1 MRTSVRGAVATVAL
15 ASALLAA
22 GCSSGTGS
30 NGSSGTATNST
41 KSSEKVALTFW
52 SWVPNIDKVV
62 DVWNKQNPNIQV
74 HYFKVAQGDPAVTK
88 LLTAIKGGSGAPDVT
103 LAEFQTIPE
112 LVVSNAVLDI
122 SSYVPADVK
131 GKFSEGDWTAAT
143 LGGKAVYGIPEDTG
157 PMELYYRKDVFAKL
171 GLAVPKTWDEYAAA
185 AKTIHAANPKQYLG
199 TFSSADAGEFA
210 GLTQQAGASWWG
222 TSGTSWKVNINSD
235 ASKKVAGFWGG
246 LVQSG
251 VIANQPQY
259 TPQWNTDLN
268 NGTQVGW
275 ISAAWA
281 AGVLAG
287 NAQDTAG
294 KWAMAPLPQWD
305 PSSPATGDW
314 GGSVNAVTTQTK
326 HPAEAAKFVI
336 WLDASV
342 DGVKGLVQQ
351 GGVFPSDTA
360 DVGKLFDVPPPFF
373 SNQPDFYKQ
382 LVDISKTVN
391 PFTYGP
397 NVNAAYS
404 SFNDEF
410 GKAAQ
415 SKKQADFLTAL
426 DTMQATTVADL
437 TQKGFKVVK

>member
-1 MRTSVRGAVATVAL
+1 MRTSVRGVAVTAAVAAAL
-15 ASALLAA
+15 ITA

-30 NGSSGTATNST
+30 SSSGTAASSANSN
-41 KSSEKVALTFW
+41 KKVTLNFW

-112 LVVSNAVLDI
+112 LVASNAIKDI
-122 SSYVPADVK
+122 SSYVPSDVK
-131 GKFSEGDWTAAT
+131 GKFSNGDWTAAT
-143 LGGKAVYGIPEDTG
+143 LGGKTVYGIPEDTG
-157 PMELYYRKDVFAKL
+157 PMELYYRKDVFDKL
-171 GLAVPKTWDEYAAA
+171 GLTAPKTWAEYAAD
-185 AKTIHAANPKQYLG
+185 AKAVHDAKASQYLG

-210 GLTQQAGASWWG
+210 GLTQQVGASWWG
-222 TSGTSWKVNINSD
+222 TTGTSWKVNINSD

-251 VIANQPQY
+251 VIDNQPQY

-268 NGTQVGW
+268 SGKQVGW

-287 NAQDTAG
+287 NAADTAG
-294 KWAMAPLPQWD
+294 KWAMAPLPQWNA
-305 PSSPATGDW
+305 SKPATGDW

-326 HPAEAAKFVI
+326 HPAEAAKFVV

-360 DVGKLFDVPPPFF
+360 DVGNLFDVPPPFF
-373 SNQPDFYKQ
+373 SKQPDFYKQ
-382 LVDISKTVN
+382 LAAISKTVN

-404 SFNDEF
+404 SFNDAF

-415 SKKQADFLTAL
+415 SKQQADFLTAL
-426 DTMQATTVADL
+426 DTMQQTTVADL
-437 TQKGFKVVK
+437 AQKGFTVAK